1 MNCYKIIL
9 NSKNVFVFLFL
20 SILIISCNKN
30 KDEIEDYEDY
40 VASDKSKLGIEV
52 DDQELGIK
60 FYPPKDW
67 ELRQTSISKKIES
80 RGVKNNNENFIYEPT
95 YVFFNSSVGGL
106 LSVGKITTSDS
117 TLSRSAKLNY
127 YKGLLSQK
135 YKDNNLMVAK
145 FIYSKIYFTQF
156 HLQKENL
163 TSFKIVFENSVN
175 SIIQF
180 DYTLPSNEI
189 DSNILSVK
197 ASIGSIRLK

>member
-1 MNCYKIIL
+1 
-9 NSKNVFVFLFL
+9 
-20 SILIISCNKN
+20 
-30 KDEIEDYEDY
+30 
-40 VASDKSKLGIEV
+40 
-52 DDQELGIK
+52 
-60 FYPPKDW
+60 
-67 ELRQTSISKKIES
+67 
-80 RGVKNNNENFIYEPT
+80 
-95 YVFFNSSVGGL
+95 
-106 LSVGKITTSDS
+106 
-117 TLSRSAKLNY
+117 
-127 YKGLLSQK
+127 
-135 YKDNNLMVAK
+135 VAK